1 MRKLLFALLV
11 SAFAMSFGAGAA
23 LAGGASDSSGD
34 GKHCYLFFVD
44 LNDTDWTAQAMM
56 NGDDDDDGDKPS
68 DVAKKACEFIQK
80 YVYDEGFNL
89 EMTAGN
95 LGLYE
100 VQNAGCS
107 SASRHICH
115 GLHQDR

>member
-1 MRKLLFALLV
+1 MRKVLFALLV

-44 LNDTDWTAQAMM
+44 DTDDSDWIAQAMM
-56 NGDDDDDGDKPS
+56 NDEKPAE
-68 DVAKKACEFIQK
+68 VAKKACEFIQK
-80 YVYDEGFNL
+80 YVEDEGFNL
-89 EMTAGN
+89 ELTAGN
-95 LGLYE
+95 LGYYA

-107 SASRHICH
+107 GASRHICH
-115 GLHQDR
+115 GLHQDN